1 MLLIASNIDAETATN
16 NNDTISA
23 QCSWW
28 P

>member
-23 QCSWW
+23 QCSW
-28 P
+28 